1 MVEFYLEDYMQTE
14 QKNLDFNS
22 VCETIQLAFDKE
34 WTSEKNP
41 EKFLELQ
48 KRAITGCAPEVEY
61 FKLKILECLKE
72 CELENTQFPK
82 WYNNLTEAV
91 FHENWGVAAIAE
103 WFTEKYKESSSAKII
118 GDRVYFMENGQM
130 VLKPQKISQ
139 KRREQL
145 IRSFLLLTPGER
157 MDKDFHEVYLLDG
170 TRVTIFKRE
179 MVKKGQDVII
189 FRRYIVPSYTFEE
202 QAMRGTIPVDSI
214 KLFEAMARLGY
225 NVAFCGAVRT
235 AKSTF
240 LSTWQSYENP
250 ELEGV
255 MVETDPEIPMHK
267 LMPQAPVVQLIAD
280 GEKLSSVTKNLLR
293 SDADYFIMAEARDG
307 IALDTVL
314 RIAAKGTRRLK
325 ITFHT
330 GNPLSFAQDVA
341 VEVVNSLGGS
351 FEFTARRAAAAF
363 DYIFSFVQLADK
375 SKKRLKSIY
384 EQRLDDESGE
394 IKMMPVCE
402 YDFEK
407 DKWIWHFNISE
418 EKRRIGVQEDAGLYM
433 RFESELRR
441 LSRDKKRGDER
452 KNEDNI

>member
-1 MVEFYLEDYMQTE
+1 MAEFYLEDYMQTE
-14 QKNLDFNS
+14 KKNLDFNS

-34 WTSEKNP
+34 WASEKNP

-48 KRAITGCAPEVEY
+48 KRAITGYAPEVEY
-61 FKLKILECLKE
+61 FKLQIFECLKE
-72 CELENTQFPK
+72 RELEKTQFPK
-82 WYNNLTEAV
+82 WYGSLPEAV

-103 WFTEKYKESSSAKII
+103 WFSEKYKDSSSAKII
-118 GDRVYFMENGQM
+118 GDRVYFMEDGQM

-145 IRSFLLLTPGER
+145 IRAFLLLTPGER
-157 MDKDFHEVYLLDG
+157 LDKDFHEVYLLDG
-170 TRVTIFKRE
+170 TRVTIFRRD
-179 MVKKGQDVII
+179 MVKNGQDVII

-202 QAMRGTIPVDSI
+202 QALRGTIPRESI

-250 ELEGV
+250 KLEGV
-255 MVETDPEIPMHK
+255 MVETDPELPMQK
-267 LMPQAPVVQLIAD
+267 LMPEAPIVQLIAD
-280 GEKLSSVTKNLLR
+280 GEKLSSITKNLLR

-341 VEVVNSLGGS
+341 MEIVNSIGGS
-351 FEFTARRAAAAF
+351 YEFTARRAAASF
-363 DYIFSFVQLADK
+363 DYVFSFVQLADK

-384 EQRLDDESGE
+384 EQRFDSESGE

-402 YDFEK
+402 YDFER
-407 DKWIWHFNISE
+407 DKWIWYFNISE
-418 EKRRIGVQEDAGLYM
+418 EKRKIGMQEDMWLYIQ
-433 RFESELRR
+433 FENELKKLSE
-441 LSRDKKRGDER
+441 SGGKGDKR
-452 KNEDNI
+452 KK